1 MEDSPTQAE
10 QLRQLLEEGGY
21 TVTVAANG
29 RQALAAARQDP
40 PTLVISDIVMPEM
53 DQVISEPFDLD
64 AVAAAIAKTRARNAE

>member
-1 MEDSPTQAE
+1 MARRILVVEDSPTQAE

-40 PTLVISDIVMPEM
+40 PTLVISR
-53 DQVISEPFDLD
+53 
-64 AVAAAIAKTRARNAE
+64 AVERAVRAGARP